1 MTSDLILLFKLAN
14 NQKARDH
21 IGLSRMGQKKSEI
34 PHAFVCLN
42 STFQGIFTYAM
53 FILKVS
59 PTLPQP
65 NSFIESY
72 IYIDLKTKTH
82 KYLIEKTFDKFG

>member
-1 MTSDLILLFKLAN
+1 
-14 NQKARDH
+14 
-21 IGLSRMGQKKSEI
+21 MGQKKSEI

-65 NSFIESY
+65 NSFIDSY
-72 IYIDLKTKTH
+72 IYIDSKTKTLQISNR
-82 KYLIEKTFDKFG
+82 KDF

>member
-1 MTSDLILLFKLAN
+1 MTISDLAVW
-14 NQKARDH
+14 A
-21 IGLSRMGQKKSEI
+21 KKKCEI

-72 IYIDLKTKTH
+72 IYIDSKRKPR

>member
-1 MTSDLILLFKLAN
+1 
-14 NQKARDH
+14 
-21 IGLSRMGQKKSEI
+21 
-34 PHAFVCLN
+34 VCLN